1 VVTLTAGKLSKP
13 SAEMVAAEQGLMI
26 DLQVRPAPEKPNSYL
41 GGGQDN
47 PVKSTHK
54 REKGTRKDVSS
65 V

>member
-1 VVTLTAGKLSKP
+1 
-13 SAEMVAAEQGLMI
+13 MVAAAKGLMI

-54 REKGTRKDVSS
+54 REKGTRKNSSS